1 MSIGLAKEVL
11 PPRSPRLDPRDLV
24 SEAQVRA
31 TIMRAIWTSMVLVG
45 LVNVIAQFLGMRS

>member
-11 PPRSPRLDPRDLV
+11 PPRLDPRDLV